1 MPLIDSRLGPG
12 TLTLALT
19 DYSFQAANVVLT
31 PDVSEEDGTPTL
43 ATPEPSPLATI
54 KWALEGTV
62 IQDFTGGADAFV
74 HYCMDNAL
82 AEVAF
87 EFVPSTA
94 AAGLQ
99 YAGTVQIRPVPIGGD
114 AAVQITTDFSF
125 PIVGPIVR
133 TDPTGAGLEL
143 AGSSSSSSK
152 HR

>member
-1 MPLIDSRLGPG
+1 MPLTDSRLGPG
-12 TLTLALT
+12 TLELAGT

-43 ATPEPSPLATI
+43 ATPAPSPLATV

-62 IQDFTGGADAFV
+62 IQDFTAGAEAFV

-82 AEVAF
+82 SEVAF
-87 EFVPSTA
+87 SFTPATA
-94 AAGLQ
+94 AAGLV
-99 YAGTVQIRPVPIGGD
+99 YSGDVQIRPVAIGGD

-133 TDPTGAGLEL
+133 TDPVAGD
-143 AGSSSSSSK
+143 AARTARGK
-152 HR
+152 AAAAA